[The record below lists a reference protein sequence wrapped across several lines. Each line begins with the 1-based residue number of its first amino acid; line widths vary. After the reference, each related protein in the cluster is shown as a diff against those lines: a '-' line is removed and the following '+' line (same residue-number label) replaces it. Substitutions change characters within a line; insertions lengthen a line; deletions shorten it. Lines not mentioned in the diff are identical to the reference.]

1 MRQNLLVIVDC
12 AIYDQGRR
20 RPGSPDVHEA
30 IESLDSDDSF
40 VWIGLHEPTQEEFDH
55 VASEFKLHPLAI
67 EDAIHAHQRP
77 KLERYGDSLF
87 IVVKAARYVDVR
99 EAIEFA
105 EIQMFVGRQFLVTV
119 RHGETDALTRVRQRL
134 EADHQGLLRGPIAAV
149 HGILDRIVDD
159 YAPVLD
165 GLDNDIAEIEVEVFS
180 DERTN
185 PAGRIY
191 KLKRQVLNL
200 YRAIEPLMEPLDQ
213 LTAGNHP
220 LAQDDLGHYFRD
232 IDDHLRRVA
241 SRVEIQR
248 DLLSDVLQV
257 NLSHMSV
264 QQNEDMRR
272 IASWAAIVAVPTML
286 AGIWGMNFEH
296 MPELGQV
303 WGYPAALAVIV
314 GLAYGVYRYLR
325 RLGWI

>member
-1 MRQNLLVIVDC
+1 MDC

-20 RPGSPDVHEA
+20 RPGRLDVHDA
-30 IESLDSDDSF
+30 LRSLDGDDSF
-40 VWIGLHEPTQEEFDH
+40 VWIGLYEPTQEEFDQ
-55 VASEFKLHPLAI
+55 VAGDLELHPLAI

-87 IVVKAARYVDVR
+87 AVVKAARYVDVR

-105 EIQMFVGRQFLVTV
+105 EIQMFVGARFLVTV

-134 EADHQGLLRGPIAAV
+134 EADPWNLKRGPIAAV
-149 HGILDRIVDD
+149 HGILDRTVDD

-165 GLDNDIAEIEVEVFS
+165 GLDNDIAEIEGEVFS

-200 YRAIEPLMEPLDQ
+200 YRAVEPLLEPVEQ
-213 LTAGNHP
+213 LHTGDHP
-220 LAQDDLGHYFRD
+220 LAQEDLGHYFRD

-241 SRVEIQR
+241 ARIEVQR

-257 NLSHMSV
+257 NLSHQSV

-296 MPELGQV
+296 MPELRQV

-314 GLAYGVYRYLR
+314 GLAYAVYRYLR